1 MMNKEKILSEAR
13 KHLTS
18 ACVSIKNGLS
28 ETTSSLKRSKE
39 RFSSLSYADQMV
51 ETGVIAYNEK
61 RVGELKHLEG
71 SPYFVRC
78 DVLFSADDKEESVY
92 FAKFGYNQE
101 SIYSWV
107 TPASVMRF
115 EKPGEVAY
123 KRPDGFVQK
132 VKLLRKDQYM
142 IVDGKIKFLSTE
154 SIGAN
159 RELVY
164 EEYFSTQKSGF
175 ILPEIVA
182 QMEKAQD
189 QVIRAHH
196 IGPFLI
202 SGPAGSGKTTLALHR
217 VAYLAQSPDLSD
229 IYTSKSI
236 VVFVQDNGT
245 REYFSHLLPELG
257 IDDVL
262 ITTFSEW
269 AFKIL
274 GIEGKFVD
282 RYGESE
288 YEKDFY
294 EFQKLKALQ
303 NLARQIY
310 SKIGNFVLLEKA
322 YNKFFDGQQQVLFQK
337 QKQAGVYD
345 RIDLTL
351 LLILFRKSNGKLSII
366 KDYRVLQKDGSVRD
380 KRETTQ
386 LEYSLAV
393 VDEFQNYLP
402 DQLKLIKS
410 CINEKSQSIV
420 YVGDMAQQVKL
431 GTIRQWEDISEEMKR
446 ERKVVLE
453 KVYRNTKNILVF
465 IQKLGYKIEI
475 PEQLKEGVAV
485 GEHILE
491 TKKDEVAKIKE
502 VLEKNNFG
510 SVGILGKENEYLA
523 DFKNTFAENKKIHI
537 MTMNEAQG
545 VEFDAVILVGINKE
559 TFAAYENTTQ
569 ELAEEKKRI
578 NKDLLYVALTRAI
591 SELHIMGKEKLKDI
605 ILFD

>member
-1 MMNKEKILSEAR
+1 MINKEKILSQAR
-13 KHLTS
+13 THL
-18 ACVSIKNGLS
+18 AKVCVSIENGLV
-28 ETTSSLKRSKE
+28 ETEKSLKISKE
-39 RFSSLSYADQMV
+39 KFSSLSFADQIV
-51 ETGVIAYNEK
+51 ESGIIDYNQR
-61 RVGELKHLEG
+61 RVGELAHLEG

-78 DVLFSADDKEESVY
+78 DVLFGADEKEESIY
-92 FAKFGYNQE
+92 FAKFIFNQE

-107 TPASVMRF
+107 APASVMRF
-115 EKPGEVAY
+115 EKPGDVVY
-123 KRPDGFVQK
+123 KRPDGMIQK
-132 VKLLRKDQYM
+132 IKLLRKDQYM

-154 SIGAN
+154 SIDAD

-189 QVIRAHH
+189 QVIRAYH

-217 VAYLAQSPDLSD
+217 VAYLMQSPDLSD
-229 IYTSKSI
+229 IYTSKSVI
-236 VVFVQDNGT
+236 VFVQDNGT
-245 REYFSHLLPELG
+245 REYFLHLLPELG

-274 GIEGKFVD
+274 GIDGNFTD
-282 RYGESE
+282 RFGDSE
-288 YEKDFY
+288 YEKDLY
-294 EFQKLKALQ
+294 EFQKLKALE
-303 NLARQIY
+303 NLSRYVYSKVSTFGLLERIY
-310 SKIGNFVLLEKA
+310 SK
-322 YNKFFDGQQQVLFQK
+322 FFNEQQKRLFQK
-337 QKQAGVYD
+337 QMRDGAYD

-351 LLILFRKSNGKLSII
+351 LLKLFLKSNGKLSII
-366 KDYRVLQKDGSVRD
+366 KDYRVQQNDGSVKN
-380 KRETTQ
+380 KREIRQ

-410 CINEKSQSIV
+410 CINAKSQSIV

-431 GTIRQWEDISEEMKR
+431 GTIRQWEDISEQMAQ

-453 KVYRNTKNILVF
+453 KVYRNTKNILAF
-465 IQKLGYKIEI
+465 IKKLGYSIEI
-475 PEQLKEGVAV
+475 PDQLKEGILV
-485 GEHILE
+485 GEYILE
-491 TKKDEVAKIKE
+491 TKNQEVAKIKE
-502 VLEKNNFG
+502 IIKKNDFG
-510 SVGILGKENEYLA
+510 SMGILGKDSEYLPE
-523 DFKNTFAENKKIHI
+523 FKDAFSENKKIHV

-545 VEFDAVILVGINKE
+545 VEFDIVVLVGINRE
-559 TFAAYENTTQ
+559 MFVSYDGDMHIG
-569 ELAEEKKRI
+569 LAEEKERI

-591 SELHIMGKEKLKDI
+591 SQLHVMGKEKLENI
-605 ILFD
+605 ILL